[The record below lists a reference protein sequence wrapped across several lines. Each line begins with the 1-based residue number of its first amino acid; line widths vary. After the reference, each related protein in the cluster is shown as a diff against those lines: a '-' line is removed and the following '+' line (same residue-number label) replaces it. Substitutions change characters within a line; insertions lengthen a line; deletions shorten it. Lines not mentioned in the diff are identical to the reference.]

1 MSISDE
7 VFKEMKRLYDGGMT
21 QEEVAMHCHI
31 KQQQAGAFL
40 RGTRSTGGLRLET
53 LDKMFPH
60 ATISLYGDTVS
71 IHADQNQGSVVG
83 VNRGT
88 IGQEQDILSR
98 IESKIIDAD
107 ELNDEEKIKVL
118 RVLRKR

>member
-1 MSISDE
+1 MSLSDE
-7 VFKEMKRLYDGGMT
+7 VFKEMKRLYDSGMT

-53 LDKMFPH
+53 LDKMFPK
-60 ATISLYGDTVS
+60 AKISLYGDTVS

-83 VNRGT
+83 VNHGT
-88 IGQEQDILSR
+88 IKQDHDCLSVALNKIMQSCDLTSDEKVKIWNIL
-98 IESKIIDAD
+98 K
-107 ELNDEEKIKVL
+107 KG
-118 RVLRKR
+118 

>member
-1 MSISDE
+1 MSLSDE

-21 QEEVAMHCHI
+21 QEEVAAHCHI
-31 KQQQAGAFL
+31 KHSQAQRILSGS
-40 RGTRSTGGLRLET
+40 RSAGGLRLET

-98 IESKIIDAD
+98 IESKIIDTDA
-107 ELNDEEKIKVL
+107 LNDEEKIKVL